1 MGLFLQCSIDFM
13 MALQSNDLSS
23 VPGSSRQGIT
33 LGKSLNTYRSEII
46 TMWLYWV
53 VRIKWG
59 NTCKSLVRVS
69 TWYIVVL
76 ILMLARTD
84 QSSQYRGEGQ
94 GTDMWSTHVAMQA
107 CKWLRSFNKQWYK
120 WRRSTREVTEI
131 FRESFGRGKTWTRLW
146 QIGTIWKDV
155 FSDFDSRWEE
165 W

>member
-69 TWYIVVL
+69 TWYIAVL

-84 QSSQYRGEGQ
+84 RSRDD
-94 GTDMWSTHVAMQA
+94 TTVTVFHKWSGNLQHKYFAHNTRANLFLLTELNFKIMLWP
-107 CKWLRSFNKQWYK
+107 KINKEK
-120 WRRSTREVTEI
+120 LI
-131 FRESFGRGKTWTRLW
+131 
-146 QIGTIWKDV
+146 
-155 FSDFDSRWEE
+155 
-165 W
+165 